1 MAALFE
7 LANEF
12 RTLADKLNDA
22 ELDQQTIT
30 DTLDGASGDLEE
42 KIINTAKYYRNIE
55 ADAEK
60 IEEAA
65 KQMLARAKTLRTHA
79 GNIKQY
85 LQSNLERAGLQKV
98 NSPWFV
104 VSIKQNP
111 ASVQIDDESLIPD
124 DYMREI
130 PASYAP
136 DKKLMRSA
144 MDEGYVI
151 PGVQLVRGTRLEIK

>member
-1 MAALFE
+1 MTALFE
-7 LANEF
+7 LAAEF
-12 RTLADKLNDA
+12 RALSDKLNDA

-104 VSIKQNP
+104 VSIAKNPEALIVDDMEAIPRDYLNEVP
-111 ASVQIDDESLIPD
+111 ASFVIDNARIKQALKD
-124 DYMREI
+124 
-130 PASYAP
+130 
-136 DKKLMRSA
+136 
-144 MDEGYVI
+144 GYTV
-151 PGVQLVRGTRLEIK
+151 PGARLTRGTSLRIK